1 MIGIHKGYSGEDKLN
16 YCTMIS
22 EEMVAILKKWIM
34 DMKGSLSDINHSD
47 SSNDINVFK
56 SQIASLTAKQEQL
69 RGELI
74 RSK

>member
-1 MIGIHKGYSGEDKLN
+1 
-16 YCTMIS
+16 MIS

>member
-1 MIGIHKGYSGEDKLN
+1 
-16 YCTMIS
+16 MIS

-34 DMKGSLSDINHSD
+34 DMKGSLSEIIHSD
-47 SSNDINVFK
+47 SSKDINVFK